1 MNKYLFLPLALLSV
15 IATSVPVSALPP
27 EKGFF
32 LGGGYGKSSLNN
44 DLSIY
49 SIDNNARQP
58 TLNIRQSTEEKNTAP
73 AAFVGYNF
81 AGTET
86 NILGKGRLQLGAQV
100 GYVDLGEY
108 IVKAHYYEATTS
120 STGYRSINENAT
132 DLLLTSSLYW
142 ENGFNVFLK
151 AGVARLHGV
160 YTQYGLLTARQPE
173 FVPEKETFTY
183 TVYRPELVL
192 GTGVLL
198 FNRCN
203 LFLQYVAILGPTPN
217 TSNDRFGTS
226 EMVEMPNTLYKAD
239 YFTVGVTLYI

>member
-1 MNKYLFLPLALLSV
+1 MYKRQ
-15 IATSVPVSALPP
+15 
-27 EKGFF
+27 
-32 LGGGYGKSSLNN
+32 
-44 DLSIY
+44 IY

-58 TLNIRQSTEEKNTAP
+58 ALNIRQSTDEKNTAP

-86 NILGKGRLQLGAQV
+86 NILGKGMLQLGAQV

-108 IVKAHYYEATTS
+108 IIKAHYYEATTS

-142 ENGFNVFLK
+142 ENGFNIFLK
-151 AGVARLHGV
+151 AGVARLRGV

-173 FVPEKETFTY
+173 FVPKKETFTY

-192 GTGVLL
+192 GTGILL

-203 LFLQYVAILGPTPN
+203 LFLQYVTILGPTPD
-217 TSNDRFGTS
+217 TSNNRFGTN

-239 YFTVGVTLYI
+239 YFAVGVTLYI